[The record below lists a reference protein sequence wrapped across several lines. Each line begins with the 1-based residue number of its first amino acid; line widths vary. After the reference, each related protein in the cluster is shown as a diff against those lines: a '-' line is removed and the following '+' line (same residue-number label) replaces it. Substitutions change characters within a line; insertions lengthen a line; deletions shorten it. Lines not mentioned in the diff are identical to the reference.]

1 LTPSICASPPKCTRQ
16 RWLGLAGE
24 AILLLIIAGGVV
36 WAIVALVHAALLM
49 ASSTTLTDGANGQ
62 GDRRFDIVRNPQF
75 GMRMVIGAREK
86 TPRSIE
92 RHRD

>member
-1 LTPSICASPPKCTRQ
+1 
-16 RWLGLAGE
+16 
-24 AILLLIIAGGVV
+24 
-36 WAIVALVHAALLM
+36 LVHAALLM

-86 TPRSIE
+86 TPRSIG
-92 RHRD
+92 RHRS